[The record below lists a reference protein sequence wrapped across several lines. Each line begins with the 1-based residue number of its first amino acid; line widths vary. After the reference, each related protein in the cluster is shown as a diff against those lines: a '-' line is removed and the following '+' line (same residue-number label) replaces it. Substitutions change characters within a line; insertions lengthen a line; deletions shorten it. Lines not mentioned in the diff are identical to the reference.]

1 MARMLSVRQLSALFL
16 TIYMVIAAMA
26 AHLVWRYSYQSL
38 LVEQQSELERFSSH
52 ISATL
57 DKYAHIPRL
66 LSKDK
71 ELVDAL
77 RHANN
82 TAQINLTNLYLEQV
96 NDVIQATDTY
106 LLDSIG
112 NTIASSNWS
121 LDRSFIGRNFSWRPY
136 FYNAISGTRSQYFA
150 LGSTSGQR
158 GYYYAYPV
166 IYAAEVIGVVVV
178 KMDLSSIEEN
188 WRSKN
193 SYFVATDNNNIVFMS
208 SQPDWLFHSVSEL
221 SEEARKKIQ
230 DTRQYLDNTIPS
242 LGFYADVDGAET
254 EWIKPKQSWFKNDY
268 IVSTNKLDNLAL
280 NIHVLSPKVIVF
292 WDTFGF
298 LIILTM
304 IFAIIYLAFLLLH
317 HRQIRQRQIER
328 LQAEAKQKLEFLVM
342 ERTAKLHVEIGEKI
356 KTEHALRQT
365 QNELIQAAKLAVLGQ
380 MSASISHELNNP
392 LAAIRSFADNGRR
405 FLTNGKPERTDENLQ
420 RISALTVRM
429 AKISEQLKSF
439 ARKTHTDEH
448 VEAQLLPL
456 IINAKELMQPQF
468 KSHYIAFE
476 IQAPEASIR
485 CSINPI
491 QLEQVIINLLTNAMQ
506 AVDEQEMKKIV
517 VTLEQ
522 QAEHILIHVD
532 DTGAGLNLQQMKNL
546 FEPFYTTKK
555 NGLGL
560 GLSISQQIIHSMG
573 GELTAH
579 SSSFGGAR
587 FTIILNINKPVLN
600 NNQNSPEQT
609 QVGPEL

>member
-1 MARMLSVRQLSALFL
+1 MTRMLSVRQLSVLFL
-16 TIYMVIAAMA
+16 IIYGVIAAMT

-38 LVEQQSELERFSSH
+38 LIEQQSELERFSSH
-52 ISATL
+52 ISAKL

-77 RHANN
+77 SHPENS
-82 TAQINLTNLYLEQV
+82 AQIDLTNRYLEQV
-96 NDVIQATDTY
+96 NEVIQAADTY
-106 LLDSIG
+106 LLDGIG
-112 NTIASSNWS
+112 NTIASSNWN
-121 LDRSFIGRNFSWRPY
+121 LDRSFIGRNFAWRPY
-136 FYNAISGTRSQYFA
+136 FYDAISGQKSQYFA

-178 KMDLSSIEEN
+178 KMDLSSIEDN
-188 WRSKN
+188 WQSKN
-193 SYFVATDNNNIVFMS
+193 SYFVATDDNNIVFMS
-208 SQPDWLFHSVSEL
+208 SRPDWLFHSVSEL
-221 SEEARKKIQ
+221 SEQSRQKIQ
-230 DTRQYLDNTIPS
+230 ETRQYLDSAIPS
-242 LGFYADVDGAET
+242 LGFYGDVNLAET
-254 EWIKPKQSWFKNDY
+254 EWIKPKQGWIKDDY

-280 NIHVLSPKVIVF
+280 NIHVLSPKVNVF

-342 ERTAKLHVEIGEKI
+342 ERTSKLHVEIDERI
-356 KTEHALRQT
+356 RAEQALRQT
-365 QNELIQAAKLAVLGQ
+365 QDELIQAAKLAVLGQ

-405 FLTNGKPERTDENLQ
+405 FLANGKPERTDENLE

-439 ARKTHTDEH
+439 ARKTETGDQ

-468 KSHYIAFE
+468 KSHYVEFE
-476 IQAPEASIR
+476 IKAPESPIR

-506 AVDEQEMKKIV
+506 AVDEQDIKKV
-517 VTLEQ
+517 VLTLE
-522 QAEHILIHVD
+522 EHQDRVYIHVD
-532 DTGAGLNLQQMKNL
+532 DTGTGLNLNQMKNL
-546 FEPFYTTKK
+546 FEPFFTTKK

-560 GLSISQQIIHSMG
+560 GLSISQQIMHGMSG
-573 GELTAH
+573 DLTAH
-579 SSSFGGAR
+579 SSPLGGAR
-587 FTIILNINKPVLN
+587 FTITLIKPS
-600 NNQNSPEQT
+600 QSSEQ
-609 QVGPEL
+609 

>member
-1 MARMLSVRQLSALFL
+1 MTRMLSVRQLSVLFL
-16 TIYMVIAAMA
+16 IIYSVIAAMT

-38 LVEQQSELERFSSH
+38 LIEQQSELERFSSH
-52 ISATL
+52 ISAKL

-77 RHANN
+77 SHPEN
-82 TAQINLTNLYLEQV
+82 TAQIDLTNRYLEQV
-96 NDVIQATDTY
+96 NEVIQAADTY
-106 LLDSIG
+106 LLDGIG
-112 NTIASSNWS
+112 NTIASSNWN
-121 LDRSFIGRNFSWRPY
+121 LDRSFIGRNFAWRPY
-136 FYNAISGTRSQYFA
+136 FYDAISGKKSQYFA

-178 KMDLSSIEEN
+178 KMDLSSIEDN
-188 WRSKN
+188 WQSKN
-193 SYFVATDNNNIVFMS
+193 SYFVATDDNNIVFMS
-208 SQPDWLFHSVSEL
+208 SRPDWLFHSVSEL
-221 SEEARKKIQ
+221 SEQSRQKIQ
-230 DTRQYLDNTIPS
+230 ETRQYLDSAIPA
-242 LGFYADVDGAET
+242 LGFYGDVNLSET
-254 EWIKPKQSWFKNDY
+254 EWIKPKQGWIKDDY

-280 NIHVLSPKVIVF
+280 NIHVLSPKVNVF

-342 ERTAKLHVEIGEKI
+342 ERTSKLHVEIDERI
-356 KTEHALRQT
+356 RAEQALRQT
-365 QNELIQAAKLAVLGQ
+365 QDELIQAAKLAVLGQ

-405 FLTNGKPERTDENLQ
+405 FLANGKPERTDENLE

-439 ARKTHTDEH
+439 ARKTETGDQ

-468 KSHYIAFE
+468 KSHYVEFE
-476 IQAPEASIR
+476 IKAPESPIR

-491 QLEQVIINLLTNAMQ
+491 QLEQVIINLLTNAIQ
-506 AVDEQEMKKIV
+506 AVDEQDIKKV
-517 VTLEQ
+517 VLTLE
-522 QAEHILIHVD
+522 EHQNHVYIHVD
-532 DTGAGLNLQQMKNL
+532 DTGTGLNLNQMKNL
-546 FEPFYTTKK
+546 FEPFFTTKK

-560 GLSISQQIIHSMG
+560 GLSISQQIMHGMG
-573 GELTAH
+573 GDLTAH
-579 SSSFGGAR
+579 SSPLGGAR
-587 FTIILNINKPVLN
+587 FTITLITPP
-600 NNQNSPEQT
+600 QSSEQ
-609 QVGPEL
+609 

>member
-1 MARMLSVRQLSALFL
+1 MTRMLSVRQLSVLFL
-16 TIYMVIAAMA
+16 IIYSVIAAMT

-38 LVEQQSELERFSSH
+38 LIEQQSELERFSSH
-52 ISATL
+52 ISAKL

-77 RHANN
+77 SHPEN
-82 TAQINLTNLYLEQV
+82 TAQIDLTNRYLEQV
-96 NDVIQATDTY
+96 NEVIQAADTY
-106 LLDSIG
+106 LLDGIG
-112 NTIASSNWS
+112 NTIASSNWN
-121 LDRSFIGRNFSWRPY
+121 LDRSFIGRNFAWRPY
-136 FYNAISGTRSQYFA
+136 FYDAISGKKSQYFA

-178 KMDLSSIEEN
+178 KMDLSSIEDN
-188 WRSKN
+188 WQSKN
-193 SYFVATDNNNIVFMS
+193 SYFVATDDNNIVFMS
-208 SQPDWLFHSVSEL
+208 SRPDWLFHSVSEL
-221 SEEARKKIQ
+221 SEQSRQKIQ
-230 DTRQYLDNTIPS
+230 ETRQYLDSAIPS
-242 LGFYADVDGAET
+242 LGFYGDVNLAET
-254 EWIKPKQSWFKNDY
+254 EWIKPKQGWIKDDY

-280 NIHVLSPKVIVF
+280 NIHVLSPKVNVF

-342 ERTAKLHVEIGEKI
+342 ERTSKLHVEIDERI
-356 KTEHALRQT
+356 RAEQALRQT
-365 QNELIQAAKLAVLGQ
+365 QDELIQAAKLAVLGQ

-405 FLTNGKPERTDENLQ
+405 FLANGKPERTDENLE

-439 ARKTHTDEH
+439 ARKTETGDQ

-468 KSHYIAFE
+468 KSHYVEFE
-476 IQAPEASIR
+476 IKAPESPIR

-491 QLEQVIINLLTNAMQ
+491 QLEQVIINLLTNAIQ
-506 AVDEQEMKKIV
+506 AVDEQDIKKV
-517 VTLEQ
+517 VLTLE
-522 QAEHILIHVD
+522 EHQNHVYIHVD
-532 DTGAGLNLQQMKNL
+532 DTGTGLNLKQMKNL
-546 FEPFYTTKK
+546 FEPFFTTKK

-560 GLSISQQIIHSMG
+560 GLSISQQIMHGMG
-573 GELTAH
+573 GDLTAH
-579 SSSFGGAR
+579 SSPLGGAR
-587 FTIILNINKPVLN
+587 FTITLITPP
-600 NNQNSPEQT
+600 QSSEQ
-609 QVGPEL
+609 

>member
-1 MARMLSVRQLSALFL
+1 MLSVRQLSVLFL
-16 TIYMVIAAMA
+16 IIYGVIAAMT

-38 LVEQQSELERFSSH
+38 LIEQQSELERFSSH
-52 ISATL
+52 ISAKL

-77 RHANN
+77 SHPENS
-82 TAQINLTNLYLEQV
+82 AQIDLTNLYLEQV
-96 NDVIQATDTY
+96 NEVIQAADTY
-106 LLDSIG
+106 LLDGIG
-112 NTIASSNWS
+112 NTIASSNWN
-121 LDRSFIGRNFSWRPY
+121 LDRSFIGRNFAWRPY
-136 FYNAISGTRSQYFA
+136 FYDAISGQKSQYFA

-178 KMDLSSIEEN
+178 KMDLSSIEDN
-188 WRSKN
+188 WQSKN
-193 SYFVATDNNNIVFMS
+193 SYFVATDDNNIVFMS
-208 SQPDWLFHSVSEL
+208 SRPDWLFHSVSEL
-221 SEEARKKIQ
+221 SEQSRQKIQ
-230 DTRQYLDNTIPS
+230 ETRQYLDSAIPS
-242 LGFYADVDGAET
+242 LGFYGDVNLAET
-254 EWIKPKQSWFKNDY
+254 EWIKPKQGWIKDDY

-280 NIHVLSPKVIVF
+280 NIHVLSPKVNVF

-342 ERTAKLHVEIGEKI
+342 ERTAKLHVEIDERI
-356 KTEHALRQT
+356 RAEQALRQT
-365 QNELIQAAKLAVLGQ
+365 QDELIQAAKLAVLGQ

-405 FLTNGKPERTDENLQ
+405 FLANAKPERTDENLE

-439 ARKTHTDEH
+439 ARKTETGDQ

-468 KSHYIAFE
+468 KSHYVEFE
-476 IQAPEASIR
+476 IKAPESPIR

-491 QLEQVIINLLTNAMQ
+491 QLEQVIINLLTNAIQ
-506 AVDEQEMKKIV
+506 AVDEQDIKKV
-517 VTLEQ
+517 VLTLE
-522 QAEHILIHVD
+522 EHQNHVYIHVD
-532 DTGAGLNLQQMKNL
+532 DTGTGLNLKQMKNL
-546 FEPFYTTKK
+546 FEPFFTTKK

-560 GLSISQQIIHSMG
+560 GLSISQQIMHGMG
-573 GELTAH
+573 GDLTAH
-579 SSSFGGAR
+579 SSPLGGAR
-587 FTIILNINKPVLN
+587 FTITLINPP
-600 NNQNSPEQT
+600 QSSEQ
-609 QVGPEL
+609 

>member
-1 MARMLSVRQLSALFL
+1 MLSVRQLSVLFL
-16 TIYMVIAAMA
+16 IIYGVIAAMS

-38 LVEQQSELERFSSH
+38 LIEQQSELERFSSH
-52 ISATL
+52 ISAKL

-77 RHANN
+77 SHPENS
-82 TAQINLTNLYLEQV
+82 AQIDLTNRYLEQV
-96 NDVIQATDTY
+96 NEVIQAADTY
-106 LLDSIG
+106 LLDGIG
-112 NTIASSNWS
+112 NTIASSNWN
-121 LDRSFIGRNFSWRPY
+121 LDRSFIGRNFAWRPY
-136 FYNAISGTRSQYFA
+136 FYDAISGQKSQYFA

-178 KMDLSSIEEN
+178 KMDLSSIEDN
-188 WRSKN
+188 WQNKN
-193 SYFVATDNNNIVFMS
+193 SYFVATDDNNIVFMS
-208 SQPDWLFHSVSEL
+208 SRSDWLFHSVSEL
-221 SEEARKKIQ
+221 SEQSRQKIQ
-230 DTRQYLDNTIPS
+230 ETRQYLDSTIPS
-242 LGFYADVDGAET
+242 LGFYGDVNLSET
-254 EWIKPKQSWFKNDY
+254 EWIKPKQGWIKDDY

-280 NIHVLSPKVIVF
+280 NIHVLSPKVNVF

-342 ERTAKLHVEIGEKI
+342 ERTSKLHVEIDERI
-356 KTEHALRQT
+356 RAEQALRQT
-365 QNELIQAAKLAVLGQ
+365 QDELIQAAKLAVLGQ

-405 FLTNGKPERTDENLQ
+405 FLANGKPERTDENLE

-439 ARKTHTDEH
+439 ARKTETGDQ

-468 KSHYIAFE
+468 KSHYVEFE
-476 IQAPEASIR
+476 IKAPESPIR

-491 QLEQVIINLLTNAMQ
+491 QLEQVIINLLTNAIQ
-506 AVDEQEMKKIV
+506 AVDEQDIKKV
-517 VTLEQ
+517 VLTLEQ
-522 QAEHILIHVD
+522 HQNHVYIHVD
-532 DTGAGLNLQQMKNL
+532 DSGSGLNLNQIKNL
-546 FEPFYTTKK
+546 FEPFFTTKK

-560 GLSISQQIIHSMG
+560 GLSISQQIMHGMG
-573 GELTAH
+573 GDLTAH
-579 SSSFGGAR
+579 SSPLGGAR
-587 FTIILNINKPVLN
+587 FTITLNKP
-600 NNQNSPEQT
+600 QQSSEQ
-609 QVGPEL
+609 

>member
-1 MARMLSVRQLSALFL
+1 MLSVRQLSVLFL
-16 TIYMVIAAMA
+16 IIYGVIAAMT

-38 LVEQQSELERFSSH
+38 LIEQQSELERFSSH
-52 ISATL
+52 ISAKL

-77 RHANN
+77 SHPENS
-82 TAQINLTNLYLEQV
+82 AQIDLTNLYLEQV
-96 NDVIQATDTY
+96 NEVIQAADTY
-106 LLDSIG
+106 LLDGIG
-112 NTIASSNWS
+112 NTIASSNWN
-121 LDRSFIGRNFSWRPY
+121 LDRSFIGRNFAWRPY
-136 FYNAISGTRSQYFA
+136 FYDAISGQKSQYFA

-178 KMDLSSIEEN
+178 KMDLSSIEDN
-188 WRSKN
+188 WQSKN
-193 SYFVATDNNNIVFMS
+193 SYFVATDDNNIVFMS
-208 SQPDWLFHSVSEL
+208 SRPDWLFHSVSEL
-221 SEEARKKIQ
+221 SEESRQKIQ
-230 DTRQYLDNTIPS
+230 ETRQYLDSAIPS
-242 LGFYADVDGAET
+242 LGFYGDVNLAET
-254 EWIKPKQSWFKNDY
+254 EWIKPKQGWIKDDY

-280 NIHVLSPKVIVF
+280 NIHVLSPKVNVF

-342 ERTAKLHVEIGEKI
+342 ERTSKLHVEIDERI
-356 KTEHALRQT
+356 RAEQALRQT
-365 QNELIQAAKLAVLGQ
+365 QDELIQAAKLAVLGQ

-405 FLTNGKPERTDENLQ
+405 FLANGKPERTDENLE

-439 ARKTHTDEH
+439 ARKTETGDQ

-468 KSHYIAFE
+468 KSHYVEFE
-476 IQAPEASIR
+476 IKAPESPIR

-506 AVDEQEMKKIV
+506 AVDEQDIKKV
-517 VTLEQ
+517 VLTLE
-522 QAEHILIHVD
+522 EHQDRVYIHVD
-532 DTGAGLNLQQMKNL
+532 DTGTGLNLNQMKNL
-546 FEPFYTTKK
+546 FEPFFTTKK

-560 GLSISQQIIHSMG
+560 GLSISQQIMHGMSG
-573 GELTAH
+573 DLTAH
-579 SSSFGGAR
+579 SSPLGGAR
-587 FTIILNINKPVLN
+587 FTITLINPP
-600 NNQNSPEQT
+600 QSSEQ
-609 QVGPEL
+609 

>member
-1 MARMLSVRQLSALFL
+1 MTRMLSVRQLSVLFL
-16 TIYMVIAAMA
+16 IIYGVIAAMT

-38 LVEQQSELERFSSH
+38 LIEQQSELERFSSH
-52 ISATL
+52 ISAKL

-77 RHANN
+77 SHPENS
-82 TAQINLTNLYLEQV
+82 AQIDLTNLYLEQV
-96 NDVIQATDTY
+96 NEVIQAADTY
-106 LLDSIG
+106 LLDGIG
-112 NTIASSNWS
+112 NTIASSNWN
-121 LDRSFIGRNFSWRPY
+121 LDRSFIGRNFAWRPY
-136 FYNAISGTRSQYFA
+136 FYDAISGQKSQYFA

-178 KMDLSSIEEN
+178 KMDLSSIEDN
-188 WRSKN
+188 WQSKN
-193 SYFVATDNNNIVFMS
+193 SYFVATDDNNIVFMS
-208 SQPDWLFHSVSEL
+208 SRPDWLFHSVSEL
-221 SEEARKKIQ
+221 SEQSRQKIQ
-230 DTRQYLDNTIPS
+230 ETRQYLDSAIPS
-242 LGFYADVDGAET
+242 LGFYGDVNLAET
-254 EWIKPKQSWFKNDY
+254 EWIKPKQGWIKDDY

-280 NIHVLSPKVIVF
+280 NIHVLSPKVNVF

-342 ERTAKLHVEIGEKI
+342 ERTSKLHVEIDERI
-356 KTEHALRQT
+356 RAEQALRQT
-365 QNELIQAAKLAVLGQ
+365 QDELIQAAKLAVLGQ

-405 FLTNGKPERTDENLQ
+405 FLANGKPERTDENLE

-439 ARKTHTDEH
+439 ARKTETGDQ

-468 KSHYIAFE
+468 KSHYVEFE
-476 IQAPEASIR
+476 IKAPESPIR

-506 AVDEQEMKKIV
+506 AVDEQDIKKV
-517 VTLEQ
+517 VLTLE
-522 QAEHILIHVD
+522 EHQERVYIHVD
-532 DTGAGLNLQQMKNL
+532 DTGTGLNLKQMKNL
-546 FEPFYTTKK
+546 FEPFFTTKK

-560 GLSISQQIIHSMG
+560 GLSISQQIMHGMG
-573 GELTAH
+573 GDLTAH
-579 SSSFGGAR
+579 SSPLGGAR
-587 FTIILNINKPVLN
+587 FTITLIKPP
-600 NNQNSPEQT
+600 QSSEQ
-609 QVGPEL
+609 

>member
-1 MARMLSVRQLSALFL
+1 MTRMLSVRQLSVLFL
-16 TIYMVIAAMA
+16 IIYGVIAAMT

-38 LVEQQSELERFSSH
+38 LIEQQSELERFSSH
-52 ISATL
+52 ISAKL

-77 RHANN
+77 SHPENS
-82 TAQINLTNLYLEQV
+82 AQIDLTNRYLEQV
-96 NDVIQATDTY
+96 NEVIQAADTY
-106 LLDSIG
+106 LLDGIG
-112 NTIASSNWS
+112 NTIASSNWN
-121 LDRSFIGRNFSWRPY
+121 LDRSFIGRNFAWRPY
-136 FYNAISGTRSQYFA
+136 FYDSISGQKSQYFA

-178 KMDLSSIEEN
+178 KMDLSSIEDN
-188 WRSKN
+188 WQSKN
-193 SYFVATDNNNIVFMS
+193 SYFVATDDNNIVFMS
-208 SQPDWLFHSVSEL
+208 SRPDWLFHSVSEL
-221 SEEARKKIQ
+221 SEQSRQKIQ
-230 DTRQYLDNTIPS
+230 ETRQYLDSAIPS
-242 LGFYADVDGAET
+242 LGFYGDVNLAET
-254 EWIKPKQSWFKNDY
+254 EWIKPKQGWIKDDY

-280 NIHVLSPKVIVF
+280 NIHVLSPKVNVF

-342 ERTAKLHVEIGEKI
+342 ERTSKLHVEIDERI
-356 KTEHALRQT
+356 RAEQALRQT
-365 QNELIQAAKLAVLGQ
+365 QDELIQAAKLAVLGQ

-405 FLTNGKPERTDENLQ
+405 FLANAKPERTDENLE

-439 ARKTHTDEH
+439 ARKTETGDQ

-468 KSHYIAFE
+468 KSHYVEFE
-476 IQAPEASIR
+476 IKAPESPIR

-506 AVDEQEMKKIV
+506 AVDEQDIKKV
-517 VTLEQ
+517 VLTLE
-522 QAEHILIHVD
+522 EHQDRVYIHVD
-532 DTGAGLNLQQMKNL
+532 DTGTGLNLNQMKNL
-546 FEPFYTTKK
+546 FEPFFTTKK

-560 GLSISQQIIHSMG
+560 GLSISQQIMHGMSG
-573 GELTAH
+573 DLTAH
-579 SSSFGGAR
+579 SSPLGGAR
-587 FTIILNINKPVLN
+587 FTITLINPP
-600 NNQNSPEQT
+600 QSSEQ
-609 QVGPEL
+609 

>member
-1 MARMLSVRQLSALFL
+1 MLSVRQLSVLFL
-16 TIYMVIAAMA
+16 IIYGVIAAMT

-38 LVEQQSELERFSSH
+38 LIEQQSELERFSSH
-52 ISATL
+52 ISAKL

-77 RHANN
+77 SHPENS
-82 TAQINLTNLYLEQV
+82 AQIDLTNRYLEQV
-96 NDVIQATDTY
+96 NEVIQAADTY
-106 LLDSIG
+106 LLDGIG
-112 NTIASSNWS
+112 NTIASSNWN
-121 LDRSFIGRNFSWRPY
+121 LDRSFIGRNFAWRPY
-136 FYNAISGTRSQYFA
+136 FYDAISGQKSQYFA

-178 KMDLSSIEEN
+178 KMDLSSIEDN
-188 WRSKN
+188 WQSKN
-193 SYFVATDNNNIVFMS
+193 SYFVATDDNNIVFMS
-208 SQPDWLFHSVSEL
+208 SRPDWLFHSVSEL
-221 SEEARKKIQ
+221 SEQSRQKIQ
-230 DTRQYLDNTIPS
+230 ETRQYLDSAIPS
-242 LGFYADVDGAET
+242 LGFYGDVNLAET
-254 EWIKPKQSWFKNDY
+254 EWIKPKQGWIKDDY

-280 NIHVLSPKVIVF
+280 NIHVLSPKVNVF

-342 ERTAKLHVEIGEKI
+342 ERTSKLHVEIDERI
-356 KTEHALRQT
+356 RAEQALRQT
-365 QNELIQAAKLAVLGQ
+365 QDELIQAAKLAVLGQ

-405 FLTNGKPERTDENLQ
+405 FLANGKPERTDENLE

-439 ARKTHTDEH
+439 ARKTETGDQ

-468 KSHYIAFE
+468 KSHYVEFE
-476 IQAPEASIR
+476 IKAPESPIR
-485 CSINPI
+485 CCINPI
-491 QLEQVIINLLTNAMQ
+491 QLEQVIINLLTNAIQ
-506 AVDEQEMKKIV
+506 AVDEQDIKKV
-517 VTLEQ
+517 VLTLE
-522 QAEHILIHVD
+522 EHQNHVYIHVD
-532 DTGAGLNLQQMKNL
+532 DTGTGLNLNQMKNL
-546 FEPFYTTKK
+546 FEPFFTTKK

-560 GLSISQQIIHSMG
+560 GLSISQQIMHGMG
-573 GELTAH
+573 GDLTAH
-579 SSSFGGAR
+579 SSPLGGAR
-587 FTIILNINKPVLN
+587 FTIKLIKPP
-600 NNQNSPEQT
+600 QSSEQ
-609 QVGPEL
+609 

>member
-1 MARMLSVRQLSALFL
+1 MTRMLSVRQLSVLFL
-16 TIYMVIAAMA
+16 IIYGVIAAMT

-38 LVEQQSELERFSSH
+38 LIEQQSELERFSSH
-52 ISATL
+52 ISAKL

-77 RHANN
+77 SHPENS
-82 TAQINLTNLYLEQV
+82 AQIDLTNLYLEQV
-96 NDVIQATDTY
+96 NEVIQAADTY
-106 LLDSIG
+106 LLDGIG
-112 NTIASSNWS
+112 NTIASSNWN
-121 LDRSFIGRNFSWRPY
+121 LDRSFIGRNFAWRPY
-136 FYNAISGTRSQYFA
+136 FYDAISGQKSQYFA

-178 KMDLSSIEEN
+178 KMDLSSIEDN
-188 WRSKN
+188 WQSKN
-193 SYFVATDNNNIVFMS
+193 SYFVATDDNNIVFMS
-208 SQPDWLFHSVSEL
+208 SRPDWLFHSVSEL
-221 SEEARKKIQ
+221 SEQSRQKIQ
-230 DTRQYLDNTIPS
+230 ETRQYLDSAIPS
-242 LGFYADVDGAET
+242 LGFYGDVNLAET
-254 EWIKPKQSWFKNDY
+254 EWIKPKQGWIKDDY

-280 NIHVLSPKVIVF
+280 NIHVLSPKVNVF

-342 ERTAKLHVEIGEKI
+342 ERTAKLHVEIDERI
-356 KTEHALRQT
+356 RAEQALRQT
-365 QNELIQAAKLAVLGQ
+365 QDELIQAAKLAVLGQ

-405 FLTNGKPERTDENLQ
+405 FLANAKPERTDENLE

-439 ARKTHTDEH
+439 ARKTETGDQ

-468 KSHYIAFE
+468 KSHYVEFE
-476 IQAPEASIR
+476 IKAPESPIR

-491 QLEQVIINLLTNAMQ
+491 QLEQVIINLLTNAIQ
-506 AVDEQEMKKIV
+506 AVDEQDIKKV
-517 VTLEQ
+517 VLTLE
-522 QAEHILIHVD
+522 EHQNHVYIHVD
-532 DTGAGLNLQQMKNL
+532 DTGTGLNLKQMKNL
-546 FEPFYTTKK
+546 FEPFFTTKK

-560 GLSISQQIIHSMG
+560 GLSISQQIMHGMG
-573 GELTAH
+573 GDLTAH
-579 SSSFGGAR
+579 SSPLGGAR
-587 FTIILNINKPVLN
+587 FTITLINPP
-600 NNQNSPEQT
+600 QSSEQ
-609 QVGPEL
+609 